1 MDAHRPIRA
10 PGVRLRGHVGLSWSR
25 PRGRRRPL
33 TASLTLTPLI
43 DVFVVI
49 VLFLLVRFTASGQC
63 CPCASGYE
71 LPVAERAERLRMAPI
86 VTVRGDGAVELD
98 GSQVAEL
105 RELLADDIPDW
116 KISPL
121 TEQLEVKKQSW
132 MIINP
137 GQVFAGTV
145 IIAADRSTHFRAL
158 KKILYSCGLA
168 GYSDVHLAVNLPP
181 REE

>member
-1 MDAHRPIRA
+1 MEAHRPIRA
-10 PGVRLRGHVGLSWSR
+10 PAARLRSHVGLRWNR

-49 VLFLLVRFTASGQC
+49 VLFLLIRFTASGQI
-63 CPCASGYE
+63 CPCSLGGD
-71 LPVAERAERLRMAPI
+71 LPVAERAERLSRAPI
-86 VTVRGDGAVELD
+86 VTVRGDGQVELD
-98 GSQVAEL
+98 GAQVAEL
-105 RELLADDIPDW
+105 RELLDDDVPDW
-116 KISPL
+116 KIYPL

-137 GQVFAGTV
+137 GQVFSGTV
-145 IIAADRSTHFRAL
+145 IIAADRSTDFRAL

-168 GYSDVHLAVNLPP
+168 GYADVHLAVSLPR